1 MRLAYDFHLVAFE
14 LGLNQEDWGGWS
26 PRFPIQMEERFSADL
41 LMAIE
46 SYWTDSH
53 LEFCQTSTTKLLSEN
68 MWSAFR

>member
-1 MRLAYDFHLVAFE
+1 MRSAYDFHLVAFV
-14 LGLNQEDWGGWS
+14 LGLNQEDWGGGG
-26 PRFPIQMEERFSADL
+26 PILPTPIVDRFSADL
-41 LMAIE
+41 LIAIE

>member
-1 MRLAYDFHLVAFE
+1 MSSAYDFHLVAFV
-14 LGLNQEDWGGWS
+14 LGLNQEDWGGGG
-26 PRFPIQMEERFSADL
+26 PRFPTQMVERFSADL
-41 LMAIE
+41 LIAIE